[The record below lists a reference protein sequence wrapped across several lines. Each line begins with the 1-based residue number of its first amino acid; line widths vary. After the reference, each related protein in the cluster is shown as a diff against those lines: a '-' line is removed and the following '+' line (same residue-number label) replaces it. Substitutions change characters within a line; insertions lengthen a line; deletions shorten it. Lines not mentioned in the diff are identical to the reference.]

1 MSGNGHT
8 DGFSGAP
15 PPHRSNSNPI
25 QEHCAVC
32 QQVFFSPEALINHYQ
47 THIRG
52 EELMNF
58 QNNFI
63 RVRNQ
68 AALEAQRL
76 FGFDIPRQ
84 NQHLHPPS
92 FSLPPIASLSTHT
105 NNIQDQHMKPV
116 VIPVRRIQSLPPPTN
131 DGTVISAASA
141 RAAVANQLNQPAA
154 AAIPNQIDLNSDYNE
169 ENNNPSDGIDDG
181 SINLDLTLGR

>member
-1 MSGNGHT
+1 MSGNGHP
-8 DGFSGAP
+8 DGFSLAP
-15 PPHRSNSNPI
+15 PPHRSNSNPV

-92 FSLPPIASLSTHT
+92 FSLPPIA
-105 NNIQDQHMKPV
+105 M
-116 VIPVRRIQSLPPPTN
+116 RRIQSFPPPTN
-131 DGTVISAASA
+131 DGTVISAARA